1 MHGIKRLREEPERF
15 PAGLARRGMPE
26 AVDELLAADENRRKL
41 TTRVEELRATQN
53 QASKAI
59 GKAEGDEKQRLI
71 AEVAGVSAE
80 LKELEPQL
88 ADAEAMLNGLL
99 ASTPNLPDPSAPDG
113 GEDDAV
119 EIKRNH
125 DRPPVFD
132 FEVRDHAALGE
143 LLGMLDTERGARTS
157 GSRFVYLLGDIVLL
171 QFALVRNAMDILMQ
185 EDFTPVIP
193 PV

>member
-1 MHGIKRLREEPERF
+1 MLDIKRLREDPEPFR
-15 PAGLARRGMPE
+15 AGLTRRGMAE

-59 GKAEGDEKQRLI
+59 GKAAGDEKQRLI
-71 AEVAGVSAE
+71 AEVGAVSAE

-88 ADAEAMLNGLL
+88 ADAEATLTGLL

-125 DRPPVFD
+125 DQPPAFD
-132 FEVRDHAALGE
+132 FEVRDHAAWGSSLASSIPSA
-143 LLGMLDTERGARTS
+143 ARARAAHGSSICWATWCCCSSRWSATRWTS
-157 GSRFVYLLGDIVLL
+157 ST
-171 QFALVRNAMDILMQ
+171 Q
-185 EDFTPVIP
+185 EDFTR
-193 PV
+193 